1 MCSTGKKV
9 NSRETCG
16 GKKRI
21 KQRGN
26 KKKKKSFM
34 QVQGLK
40 FSSSRRSAK
49 ADSRK
54 ITRESK
60 KKRKRENTRSRERGE
75 ESENAEEI

>member
-1 MCSTGKKV
+1 
-9 NSRETCG
+9 
-16 GKKRI
+16 
-21 KQRGN
+21 
-26 KKKKKSFM
+26 M

-40 FSSSRRSAK
+40 FNSSRRSAK

-54 ITRESK
+54 ITRETERERESK